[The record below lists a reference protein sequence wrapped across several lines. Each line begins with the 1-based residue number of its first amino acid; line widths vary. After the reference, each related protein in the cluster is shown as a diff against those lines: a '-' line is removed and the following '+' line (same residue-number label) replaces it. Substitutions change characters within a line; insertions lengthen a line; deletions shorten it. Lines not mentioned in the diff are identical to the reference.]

1 MGLGLEG
8 LGDGLGGDADD
19 LIRAKL
25 GADVPGLHVALA
37 HVDAI
42 GVHGQGD
49 VYVVVDD
56 KGHAVGSAEGF
67 DVFRFVQEVGL
78 VQVLLPELEEGHAAV
93 QALLHDLVQGP
104 AVQPV
109 PVGDGV
115 EQ

>member
-1 MGLGLEG
+1 M
-8 LGDGLGGDADD
+8 DA
-19 LIRAKL
+19 
-25 GADVPGLHVALA
+25 V
-37 HVDAI
+37 

>member
-1 MGLGLEG
+1 M
-8 LGDGLGGDADD
+8 
-19 LIRAKL
+19 
-25 GADVPGLHVALA
+25 
-37 HVDAI
+37 
-42 GVHGQGD
+42 
-49 VYVVVDD
+49 
-56 KGHAVGSAEGF
+56 AEGF
-67 DVFRFVQEVGL
+67 DVFRFVQEMGL